1 MEAGETR
8 RRRMKTWQKVSLAL
22 AAIALVGATAAYAAG
37 QDRGAKMKQM
47 ITKRVAAAEDY
58 IQATPEQ
65 RQVIEAAR
73 DDIVATMEQRFAAHK
88 ADRGQ
93 WIALLTGDSLD
104 ASQIVAAADKHAEEI
119 RATAAAVAPDLVK
132 VHDVLTPEQRTKLAT
147 HWQSMRGHHQKHDS
161 GGFGGPD
168 GAQHQ

>member
-8 RRRMKTWQKVSLAL
+8 RRCMKTWQKVSLAL
-22 AAIALVGATAAYAAG
+22 AAVALVGATAAFAAG
-37 QDRGAKMKQM
+37 QDRAAFMKQM
-47 ITKRVAAAEDY
+47 VTKRVAAAEDY

-73 DDIVATMEQRFAAHK
+73 DNIVATMEQRIAAHK

-93 WIALLTGDSLD
+93 WIALLTADTLD
-104 ASQIVAAADKHAEEI
+104 EEI

-147 HWQSMRGHHQKHDS
+147 HWQSMRGHHHQDS
-161 GGFGGPD
+161 GGFGGRD
-168 GAQHQ
+168 GGAPHQ

>member
-8 RRRMKTWQKVSLAL
+8 RRCMKTWQKVSLAL
-22 AAIALVGATAAYAAG
+22 AAVALVGATAAFAAG
-37 QDRGAKMKQM
+37 QDRAAFMKQM
-47 ITKRVAAAEDY
+47 VTKRVAAAEDY

-73 DDIVATMEQRFAAHK
+73 DNIVATMEQRIAAHK

-93 WIALLTGDSLD
+93 WIALLTADTLD
-104 ASQIVAAADKHAEEI
+104 TSQIVAAADKHAEEI

-147 HWQSMRGHHQKHDS
+147 HWQSMRGHHHQDS

-168 GAQHQ
+168 GGAPHQ